1 MRPCCSSA
9 IIKSEKITYFHIKK
23 NPPQCNFKAAKV
35 KDLFP
40 LWGSPGLDGFYTVK
54 VKDFIP
60 ADNESHCLVHV
71 LSM

>member
-1 MRPCCSSA
+1 MRHCYHYVREENIVSHLKKSPAQCS
-9 IIKSEKITYFHIKK
+9 
-23 NPPQCNFKAAKV
+23 FKAAKV

-40 LWGSPGLDGFYTVK
+40 LWGSLGLDGFYTVK

-60 ADNESHCLVHV
+60 ADNESHCLMHN